1 MTPPPP
7 DASVRLHLKC
17 ADAEDFVERF
27 APNVTRGGIFLPTRD
42 AREVGATIRF
52 EIALLDDTVVFA
64 GEGVV
69 TWAKPKGMGV
79 KFTTLDLATEPML
92 ERLLSRREAAAAAP
106 ESPSAAQARPASA
119 PSTAAGPASGPATAW
134 EGL

>member
-17 ADAEDFVERF
+17 PDAGDFVERF

-64 GEGVV
+64 GDGVV

-79 KFTTLDLATEPML
+79 KFTTLDPATEPIL
-92 ERLLSRREAAAAAP
+92 ERLLSRRATAAAAP
-106 ESPSAAQARPASA
+106 ESPAAAQA
-119 PSTAAGPASGPATAW
+119 GPAPATDSSPLSIAPRP
-134 EGL
+134 

>member
-17 ADAEDFVERF
+17 PDAEDFVERF

-42 AREVGATIRF
+42 AHEVGATIRF
-52 EIALLDDTVVFA
+52 EITLLDGTVVFA

-69 TWAKPKGMGV
+69 TWAKPKGIGV
-79 KFTTLDLATEPML
+79 RFTTLDPDTEPML
-92 ERLLSRREAAAAAP
+92 ERLLRRREAAAAAP
-106 ESPSAAQARPASA
+106 ESPPVAQARPAPV
-119 PSTAAGPASGPATAW
+119 PSPA
-134 EGL
+134 